1 MQTGRSAGGVSGR
14 YKQALALDL
23 EDAGKQGIEK
33 LLSKAEKAAK
43 KDEVYPWE

>member
-1 MQTGRSAGGVSGR
+1 MSGR

-23 EDAGKQGIEK
+23 EDVGKQGIEK
-33 LLSKAEKAAK
+33 LLLKAEKAAE